1 MVLGGKNME
10 LNAVTAAEESMFI
23 KCSRSVAG
31 DLQHSGELRCKFN
44 KTRGEAF
51 APCGLKSLSRNLTNY
66 KILPVLKS
74 SGVIATEVTH

>member
-44 KTRGEAF
+44 KTGGEAF
-51 APCGLKSLSRNLTNY
+51 APCRLKSLSRNLTNY